1 MPLGASEDI
10 FSQEEEAKFAA
21 IYDKVLTG
29 TGEGADFLG
38 WRDLPMENSEELLE
52 KIESVATLV
61 QKKSE
66 VLVVVGIGGSYLGA
80 KAVIEAL
87 NTEFS
92 LLKKTHYPKILFA
105 GCNLSEDYL
114 SDLLDVLRKKE
125 YSLCVISKSG
135 TTTEPAIAFRVLKEA
150 LEKKYGRKEARDRI
164 IVITDSERGALRQM
178 CRECG
183 YESFVIRNDVG
194 GRFSVLTPVGLLP
207 ASVAGVD
214 IRQLLGGAKAER
226 AKLLSQKGFD
236 NPAWKY
242 AAIRNHLYESGKKVE
257 AFVTYEPRLQAFTA
271 WCQQLFGE
279 SEGKD
284 RRGLFPVS
292 VLYSTDLHSL
302 GQHIQ
307 EGDRMLFETV
317 ISVEKSRKPLAIPQ
331 YDKDLDQ
338 LNYLFGKTLGE
349 VNHIAEQG
357 VRNAHLEGGVWQN
370 RVSIERTDAENLG
383 ALFYFFEF
391 ACAMSAYRLGV
402 NPFDQPG
409 VEVYKKNMFALLGKK

>member
-1 MPLGASEDI
+1 MPFGASEDV
-10 FSQEEEAKFAA
+10 FSAEEEAKFAA
-21 IYDKVLTG
+21 ICDKVLFG

-38 WRDLPMENSEELLE
+38 WRDLPTENSEELLE
-52 KIESVATLV
+52 KIETVATLV
-61 QKKSE
+61 QKKAE
-66 VLVVVGIGGSYLGA
+66 VLVVIGIGGSYLGA

-92 LLKKTHYPKILFA
+92 LMKKTHYPKILFA

-114 SDLLDVLRKKE
+114 SDLLDLLRKKE
-125 YSLCVISKSG
+125 YCLCVISKSG
-135 TTTEPAIAFRVLKEA
+135 TTIEPAVAFRVLKKA

-164 IVITDSERGALRQM
+164 IAVTDKERGALRQM

-183 YESFVIRNDVG
+183 YESFVIRDDVG

-207 ASVAGVD
+207 ACAAGVN

-226 AKLLSQKGFD
+226 EKLLSRKSFD

-242 AAIRNHLYESGKKVE
+242 AAIRNHLYENGKKVE
-257 AFVTYEPRLQAFTA
+257 AFVTYEPRLGAFTA

-284 RRGLFPVS
+284 NRGLFPVS

-307 EGDRMLFETV
+307 QGDRMLFETV
-317 ISVEKSRKPLAIPQ
+317 ISVENSRDTLVIPKD
-331 YDKDLDQ
+331 DKDLDC

-357 VRNAHLEGGVWQN
+357 VRKAHFEGEVWQN
-370 RVSIERTDAENLG
+370 RVAIERTDAESLG
-383 ALFYFFEF
+383 SLFYFFEF
-391 ACAMSAYRLGV
+391 ACALSAYRLGI

-409 VEVYKKNMFALLGKK
+409 VEVYKKNMFELLGKK